1 MNPIELFG
9 IGLAAGSLG
18 ALLGIGGGAV
28 LVPGLTLVAGLPLR
42 SAVGASLVCVVATS
56 VSGSAV
62 YLWKD
67 RVDLEVAVRLQA
79 FTVVGA
85 VAAGLVAAS
94 VPPGPLYLAFA
105 TLLAVIAIR
114 MWPWYSRAGGE
125 PPPPRPPRRKTA
137 AGASVGAGVISGL
150 LGVGGGV
157 FNVPV
162 LHLLLGL
169 PFKRAVPT
177 SVFMLGVT
185 AAAAS
190 AVYLVRGDVDTHVAG
205 VAMLGTL
212 GGGALAAAVGGRLNQ
227 RVLQTLFTV
236 VLLYT
241 AWRMGMR
248 GLDEF

>member
-1 MNPIELFG
+1 MNPLELFG

-18 ALLGIGGGAV
+18 ALLGIGGGAI

-67 RVDLEVAVRLQA
+67 RVDLDVAVHLQA

-94 VPPGPLYLAFA
+94 VPPGPLFIAFA

-114 MWPWYSRAGGE
+114 MSPWSRGAADRAVL
-125 PPPPRPPRRKTA
+125 RPPRRRLA

-162 LHLLLGL
+162 LHLLLGM

-177 SVFMLGVT
+177 SVLMLGVT
-185 AAAAS
+185 AAAAA

-212 GGGALAAAVGGRLNQ
+212 GGGTLAAAVGGRINQ
-227 RVLQTLFTV
+227 RTLQALFTV

-241 AWRMGMR
+241 AWRMGLR